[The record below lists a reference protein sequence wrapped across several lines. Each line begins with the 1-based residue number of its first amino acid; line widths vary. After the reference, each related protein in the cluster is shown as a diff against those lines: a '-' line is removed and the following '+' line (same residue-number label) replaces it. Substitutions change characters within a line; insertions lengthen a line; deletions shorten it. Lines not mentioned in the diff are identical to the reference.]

1 MSDHLNND
9 EIHPFQLDRAGFND
23 LFRKHFPSLK
33 TYGCLFVDADVAEDI
48 VQDVFI
54 KIWETKETLIIHSSP
69 KAYLFKA
76 VYTRCLNHI
85 NRQKMLL
92 VNHQQIESEMRAYEA
107 SFFDPDKSEIIRELY
122 MNELRTEINQ
132 AIESLPQKCR
142 EVFTLSYL
150 MDMKNKEI
158 SDLLDIS
165 VSTVEKHINHALRIL
180 RQLLSNKLTA
190 FILVLFM

>member
-1 MSDHLNND
+1 MPLSINNDD
-9 EIHPFQLDRAGFND
+9 EIHPFRLDRKAFND
-23 LFRKHFPSLK
+23 LFRKHFPGLK
-33 TYGCLFVDADVAEDI
+33 AYGCLFVDAEAAEDI

-54 KIWETKETLIIHSSP
+54 KIWENKEKLSIHTSLSS
-69 KAYLFKA
+69 YLFKS

-92 VNHQQIESEMRAYEA
+92 VNHQQIESEMRDYEA
-107 SFFDPDKSEIIRELY
+107 SFFDPDKSEIIHALY
-122 MNELRTEINQ
+122 MNDLRTEINQ

-142 EVFTLSYL
+142 EVFTLSYM

-165 VSTVEKHINHALRIL
+165 VSTVEKHINHALKIL
-180 RQLLSNKLTA
+180 RQLLNK
-190 FILVLFM
+190 